1 MVRYF
6 IDRPIFAWVLAI
18 IVMLGGI
25 LSITKLPIEQYPS
38 LAPPS
43 IKIQASYSGAS
54 AQTVQNTVTQVIEQQ
69 MTGID
74 NLLYMSSTSDSQGS
88 ASITLTF
95 ASGTDSDIAQVQVQ
109 NKLSLA
115 EARLPSTV
123 QTAGIEVTKSSSSF
137 LMAMAFVSDDN
148 SMTNQELTDY
158 VSSNVQDEIARVQ
171 GVGETRLLG
180 AAGAMRVWVDPEKLN
195 NYSLTTSDVISAI
208 DTQNS
213 QTTSGQ
219 LGNLPAEEGQQLNAT
234 IVARTLLETTEEFG
248 NILLKTQEDGSQV
261 YLKDVARLEKGSESY
276 SVITR
281 YNGKPAA
288 GMGVMLSSGANALE
302 TVEAVKKRLDE
313 LSAYFPE
320 GVSYKVPYDTS
331 PFIKL
336 SIEEVVYTLIEAVGL
351 VFLVMLLFLQNF
363 RATLIPTIAVPV
375 VLLGTFGILE
385 LFGYS
390 INTLTMFAMVLA
402 IGLLVDDAIVVVE
415 NVERVMHEE
424 KLSPLEATRKS
435 MGQITG
441 ALVGI
446 GLVLSSVFIP
456 MAFFPGTTGAIYRQ
470 FSVTIVAAMVL
481 SVLVALILT
490 PALCATLLKPTKE
503 KTTGFFG
510 LFNRVFDRSNARYQ
524 KGVAGML
531 KRTGRSM
538 IVYVL
543 VVIGCG
549 ALFTQISSG
558 FLPDEDQGNIFNQ
571 VVLPAGSTQQ
581 ETVEVMKKLEHHFL
595 VDQSDAVI
603 QVFSVAGF
611 SFAGSGQNMGLA
623 FVNMKPWDERDTSA
637 FDVVAKAQTYF
648 NTLKGALA
656 FAVNPPSIREL
667 GNASGFDMMLV
678 DRGGAGHDALTQAR
692 NKLMGMAAQNPAIT
706 GLRPNGLED
715 SPQYNIKINEL
726 KATAMGID
734 LSDVY
739 STLSTAWGSS
749 YVNDYLD
756 RGRTKKVYV
765 QGISSARMQPSDL
778 NKWYVRNDDN
788 EMVPLSNI
796 ATGSWTYGS
805 PQLVRYNGVSA
816 MELLGQPGEGYS
828 TGEAMAEM
836 ERMVGELGDGMAL
849 EWTGISLQESQSS
862 GMAPYLYA
870 ISLVFVFLCLAALYE
885 SWSIP
890 FSVMLVV
897 PMGVLG
903 ALFATWLRGLDND
916 VYFQVG
922 LVTTIGL
929 SAKNAILIVEFAK
942 DLEVQG
948 RSLID
953 ATMESV
959 RMRLRPILMTSLAFT
974 LGAVPLAISTGAGA
988 ASRHAIG
995 NGVIGGMISATVLAI
1010 FLVPVCY
1017 VVVRRVFGEPKE
1029 LKRAHEAARQ
1039 EDDLV

>member
-1 MVRYF
+1 MVRFF

-18 IVMLGGI
+18 IVMLGGT
-25 LSITKLPIEQYPS
+25 LSILKLPIEQYPS

-43 IKIQASYSGAS
+43 IKIQATYTGAS
-54 AQTVQNTVTQVIEQQ
+54 AETVQNTVTQVIEQQ

-74 NLLYMSSTSDSQGS
+74 NLLYMSSTSDSTGS
-88 ASITLTF
+88 AAITLTF

-115 EARLPSTV
+115 EARLPTSV

-137 LMAMAFVSDDN
+137 LMAMAFVSDDD
-148 SMTNQELTDY
+148 SMTNQELADY
-158 VSSNVQDEIARVQ
+158 VSSNVQDEIARVN

-180 AAGAMRVWVDPEKLN
+180 APGAMRIWLDPAKLN
-195 NYSLTTSDVISAI
+195 NYSLTPSDITAAI

-219 LGNLPAEEGQQLNAT
+219 LGNLPAEAGQQLNAT
-234 IVARTLLETTEEFG
+234 IVARTLLQTPEEFG
-248 NILLKTQEDGSQV
+248 NILLKTQADGSQV
-261 YLKDVARLEKGSESY
+261 YLKDVARVEKGAESY

-288 GMGVMLSSGANALE
+288 GMGVMLSSGANALD
-302 TVEAVKKRLDE
+302 TVEAVKQRLDE
-313 LSAYFPE
+313 LAPYFPE

-336 SIEEVVYTLIEAVGL
+336 SIEEVVMTLLEAIGL

-490 PALCATLLKPTKE
+490 PALCATLLRPTKE

-510 LFNRVFDRSNARYQ
+510 LFNRAFDRSNARYQ
-524 KGVAGML
+524 KGVQGML

-543 VVIGCG
+543 VVFGCG

-623 FVNMKPWDERDTSA
+623 FVNMKPWDERERSA
-637 FDVVAKAQTYF
+637 FDVVGKAQAYF

-667 GNASGFDMMLV
+667 GNATGFDMMLV
-678 DRGGAGHDALTQAR
+678 DRGGIGHEALTQAR
-692 NKLMGMAAQNPAIT
+692 NKLMGMAAQNPAVT

-715 SPQYNIKINEL
+715 RPQYNVKINEL

-739 STLSTAWGSS
+739 TTLSTAWGSS

-756 RGRTKKVYV
+756 NGRTKKVYV
-765 QGISSARMQPSDL
+765 QGQAEARMQPDDL
-778 NKWYVRNDDN
+778 NKWYVNN
-788 EMVPLSNI
+788 SAGEMIPLSSI
-796 ATGSWTYGS
+796 ATGSWTFGS
-805 PQLVRYNGVSA
+805 PQLQRYNGVSA
-816 MELLGQPGEGYS
+816 MELLGTAAEGYS
-828 TGEAMAEM
+828 TGEAMAAM
-836 ERMVGELGDGMAL
+836 QSMVDELGGGVAL

-897 PMGVLG
+897 PLGVLG
-903 ALFATWLRGLDND
+903 ALLATWLRGLDND

-953 ATMESV
+953 ATMEAV
-959 RMRLRPILMTSLAFT
+959 RMRLRPILMTSMAFT

-1029 LKRAHEAARQ
+1029 LKRAHEAASQ